1 MRSTFAW
8 DMERVSGTSKQYTG
22 KPSLSML
29 SPPRIPLLGP
39 RAPPDLC
46 DRSAETQTLRRFWRV
61 IPLSFPDDFG
71 GVCWRDGDFATGIS
85 ATCDRYASEH
95 RQRRPAPGGDRPHRG
110 RGPGFPGLIS

>member
-71 GVCWRDGDFATGIS
+71 GICWRDGDFATVMPHPPLP
-85 ATCDRYASEH
+85 ATQSEH
-95 RQRRPAPGGDRPHRG
+95 RQHCPAPRGDDHIGGRKPT
-110 RGPGFPGLIS
+110 S